1 LKPETI
7 SIKGPELMPSL
18 EVDILSPREDHDV
31 LKISKLDEVDEVPT
45 KLVERHV
52 FVTSPR
58 A

>member
-1 LKPETI
+1 
-7 SIKGPELMPSL
+7 MPSL
-18 EVDILSPREDHDV
+18 EVDILSPRGDHNMF
-31 LKISKLDEVDEVPT
+31 KISKLDEVDEVPT